1 MSISISVCDNVWLSC
16 GVQSMER
23 EREFYLEEAEQVKR
37 QMSAINVD
45 QLKFQV
51 QEKKKSLSVA

>member
-1 MSISISVCDNVWLSC
+1 
-16 GVQSMER
+16 MER